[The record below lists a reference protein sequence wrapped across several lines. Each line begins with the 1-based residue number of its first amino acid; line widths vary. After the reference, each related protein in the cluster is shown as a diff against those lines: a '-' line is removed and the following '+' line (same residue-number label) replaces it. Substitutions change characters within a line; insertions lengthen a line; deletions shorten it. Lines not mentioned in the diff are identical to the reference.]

1 MYHNRIGWPYAQ
13 SLTVRRIFM
22 ALALPLAL
30 AVSGCD
36 APKMAKKPADTEK
49 HAGAEHTERFDK
61 NEMADSEAEGGG
73 TSGAEPAA
81 PAGGGLT
88 SAPSRAQPERNTTA
102 RRYYRRRA
110 EHDDGA
116 AASRSVQPRSAAPPP
131 PVAPMAQPEMA
142 SPPPAPDAGVTKPG
156 TAAVEEQKDW
166 DVVPVFYGTD
176 RARTA
181 HEHRIA
187 YGSDRGRKLELGRAL
202 VTIPKSHEVPNIER
216 PWAIKVFNIKI
227 YEETEDPKKHFTMQ
241 QVQALTE
248 GQFLAF
254 VKERLATSS
263 RYKDHAIIFVHGYN
277 TAFDS
282 AIYRTAQMAYD
293 LKFDGAPFLYSW
305 PSGGSFESY
314 TYDRESA
321 GQSHPF
327 MRDFFKLVMEKTG
340 AKTVSIIAHSMGNQP
355 VLQILRD
362 LRYRKPEGIAISE
375 VILAAPD
382 VDRDSFE
389 NIAKEIDGLAKGGL
403 TLYAAGNDRALSV
416 SRRFNGGIPRAGDV
430 PETGPLVLSGVDTI
444 DVTAAGTEGLHLN
457 HSSYAE
463 NNALLSDIGLLIQT
477 GERPPHKRFPLLQ
490 KKTTDHGS
498 YWKYQPAR

>member
-81 PAGGGLT
+81 PAGGGIT